1 MADGTLIFDTK
12 VESEGVSTGMSTVKK
27 LFTAGMGFVVAKHA
41 VGLAKMG
48 IAYNS
53 QMQDFQSKFKVL
65 LGSATKANKHVAELR
80 KLAMKTPFRTT
91 DLAAASQ
98 QLLAF
103 GVNSKSVSG
112 HLRRL
117 GDISL
122 GNKEKFQQLGL
133 VFGQVSSQGKLM
145 GQDLLQFINVG
156 FNPLKELSKMGR
168 GTYQELKDQMAQGK
182 ISFQDV
188 QAAIEHATSKGGQF
202 FNGMK
207 EGSKTFA
214 AQVDALKGNLEILAG
229 NAVKPLY
236 NLLTRIVP
244 HLGAVA
250 SKLNKYPKI
259 IGAVTTAV
267 TTLTAAMVTFYAAQK
282 WAVFNEAIKSSMG
295 SAMKFFSAF
304 HNSMW
309 LNLGVGVDKIIP
321 GLGTKLLNIPIGMQ
335 SAVGKLSSVL
345 GSAGKSIAAFM
356 ATPAGIVVAVGAA
369 ITALGV
375 WVNKIGGVDKAVAL
389 IHSKIA
395 AFKAKIPELIKGIG
409 AGFKVAVEGIKT
421 VLFDVL
427 PTVAKA
433 IWKALPSAL
442 STLGQ
447 LANELGTYLFKKV
460 GQLAQAIAT
469 GLPKALQAVITAIPK
484 VLIELFTRSGEGAK
498 QGGEQAGAKGGEG
511 IALGFLKT
519 FIVGMG
525 KLALAI
531 VTALPQIAIAVVS
544 GIVKCIPII
553 LSAVGNLA
561 ISVLNA
567 IGRGLGSLV
576 TVAVNWIWGFI
587 EGFLIGAANVIN
599 AVWNFATS
607 LPGKIISGIGSLVS
621 IAINWL
627 VGFVGGIRSGFA
639 RAGSAVISGARSL
652 PGRVRGALGSLYS
665 IGVHFL
671 QGLINGIKAGF
682 GRVFGLISSLGSKCK
697 AKLKSVFDINSPSRF
712 TTWIGRM
719 LIEGMDVGIVRNT
732 GKLLSSIGEQ
742 MGLVQDAFLI
752 DAPEINPIASAIS
765 GERSR
770 IFGATGSSQHVEVN
784 QTINFNQ
791 PWKSPADVSRA
802 VSWETAKL
810 GLAGAQ

>member
-65 LGSATKANKHVAELR
+65 LGSASKANKHVAELR

-145 GQDLLQFINVG
+145 GQDLLQFINAG

-229 NAVKPLY
+229 NAFKPLY

-244 HLGAVA
+244 RLGAVA

-282 WAVFNEAIKSSMG
+282 WAIFNEAIRSSMG

-304 HNSMW
+304 HNSLW

-375 WVNKIGGVDKAVAL
+375 WVNKIGGVDKAIAL

-395 AFKAKIPELIKGIG
+395 SFKAKIPELINGIG

-531 VTALPQIAIAVVS
+531 ITALPQIAIAVVS

-639 RAGSAVISGARSL
+639 HAISAVSSGARSL

-665 IGVHFL
+665 IGVQFL

-682 GRVFGLISSLGSKCK
+682 GKVFGLISSLGSKCK

-712 TTWIGRM
+712 TTWIGKM

-732 GKLLSSIGEQ
+732 DKLLNSIGEQ

-752 DAPEINPIASAIS
+752 DTPEINPIASAIS

-770 IFGATGSSQHVEVN
+770 IFGATGSSQNVEVN

>member
-12 VESEGVSTGMSTVKK
+12 IESEGVSTGMSTVKK

-65 LGSATKANKHVAELR
+65 LGSAAKANKHVAELR

-103 GVNSKSVSG
+103 GVNSNSVSG

-145 GQDLLQFINVG
+145 GQDLLQFINAG

-229 NAVKPLY
+229 NAFKPLY

-282 WAVFNEAIKSSMG
+282 WAVFNEAIRSSMG

-304 HNSMW
+304 HNSLW

-375 WVNKIGGVDKAVAL
+375 WVNKIGGVDKAIAL

-427 PTVAKA
+427 PTIVKA

-447 LANELGTYLFKKV
+447 LANNLGTYLFQKV

-484 VLIELFTRSGEGAK
+484 VLMELFTRSGEGAK

-531 VTALPQIAIAVVS
+531 ITALPQIAIAVVS

-607 LPGKIISGIGSLVS
+607 LPGKIVSGIGSLVS

-627 VGFVGGIRSGFA
+627 IGFVTGIRNGFV

-652 PGRVRGALGSLYS
+652 PGRVRGAIGSLYS

-671 QGLINGIKAGF
+671 QGLVNGIKAGF
-682 GRVFGLISSLGSKCK
+682 GKVFGLISSLGSKCK

-712 TTWIGRM
+712 TTWIGKM
-719 LIEGMDVGIVRNT
+719 LIEGMDVGIIRNT
-732 GKLLSSIGEQ
+732 DKLLNSIGEQ

-752 DAPEINPIASAIS
+752 DAPEIKPIASAIS

-770 IFGATGSSQHVEVN
+770 IFGATGSSQNVEVN

>member
-103 GVNSKSVSG
+103 GVNSNSVSG

-145 GQDLLQFINVG
+145 GQDLLQFINAG

-207 EGSKTFA
+207 EGSKTFS

-229 NAVKPLY
+229 NAFKPLY

-282 WAVFNEAIKSSMG
+282 WAVFNEAIRSSMG

-304 HNSMW
+304 HNSLW

-375 WVNKIGGVDKAVAL
+375 WVNKIGGVDKAIAL

-395 AFKAKIPELIKGIG
+395 AFKAKIPELINGIG

-433 IWKALPSAL
+433 VWKALPSAL

-447 LANELGTYLFKKV
+447 LANELGTYLFQKV

-469 GLPKALQAVITAIPK
+469 GFPKALQAVITAIPK

-553 LSAVGNLA
+553 LSAVGKLA

-567 IGRGLGSLV
+567 IGGGLGSLV

-599 AVWNFATS
+599 AVWNFAKT
-607 LPGKIISGIGSLVS
+607 LPGKIASGIGSLVS
-621 IAINWL
+621 TAINWL
-627 VGFVGGIRSGFA
+627 MGFLAGMHSGFV
-639 RAGSAVISGARSL
+639 RAGSAVASGARSL

-682 GRVFGLISSLGSKCK
+682 GKVFGLISSLGSKCK

-712 TTWIGRM
+712 TTWIGKM

-732 GKLLSSIGEQ
+732 DKLLNSIGEQ

-784 QTINFNQ
+784 QTLNFNQ
-791 PWKSPADVSRA
+791 TWKSPADVSRA

>member
-12 VESEGVSTGMSTVKK
+12 VNNEGVSTGMSTLKK
-27 LFTAGMGFVVAKHA
+27 VFTAGIGFMVAKQA

-48 IAYNS
+48 IQYNS
-53 QMQDFQSKFKVL
+53 QMQDFKSKFKVL
-65 LGSATKANKHVAELR
+65 LGSASAANKHVMQLQKMAI
-80 KLAMKTPFRTT
+80 KTPFRTT

-98 QLLAF
+98 QLLTF
-103 GVNSKSVSG
+103 GIRSKDVKG
-112 HLRRL
+112 HLQRL

-133 VFGQVSSQGKLM
+133 VLGQVSSQGKLM
-145 GQDLLQFINVG
+145 GQDLLQFINAG
-156 FNPLKELSKMGR
+156 FNPLQELSKMGR
-168 GTYQELKDQMAQGK
+168 GTYKELKEQMAQGK
-182 ISFQDV
+182 ISFEDV
-188 QAAIEHATSKGGQF
+188 QAAMEHATSKGGQF

-236 NLLTRIVP
+236 NMLTRLVP
-244 HLGAVA
+244 HLAKVA
-250 SKLNKYPKI
+250 SLMNKHPKI
-259 IGAVTTAV
+259 IGAVAAAV
-267 TTLTAAMVTFYAAQK
+267 TTLAGAMTTYYAAQK
-282 WAVFNEAIKSSMG
+282 WSLISEAIRTSMTG
-295 SAMKFFSAF
+295 AMKFFSAF

-321 GLGTKLLNIPIGMQ
+321 GLGTKLLNIPIGLQ
-335 SAVGKLSSVL
+335 SAMGKLSGVL
-345 GSAGKSIAAFM
+345 GSAGKSIVAFM

-375 WVNKIGGVDKAVAL
+375 WVNKIGGVDKAIAL
-389 IHSKIA
+389 IHSKLA
-395 AFKAKIPELIKGIG
+395 AFKSKIPELIKGMG
-409 AGFKVAVEGIKT
+409 AGFKVAVAGLKT
-421 VLFDVL
+421 VIFEIL
-427 PTVAKA
+427 PTIASE
-433 IWKALPSAL
+433 ILKALPSAL
-442 STLGQ
+442 AAIGQ
-447 LANELGTYLFKKV
+447 LAGQLGTYLFEKV
-460 GQLAQAIAT
+460 GQLAKFIAT

-498 QGGEQAGAKGGEG
+498 QGGEQAGAKSGEG

-531 VTALPQIAIAVVS
+531 ITALPQIAIAVVS

-553 LSAVGNLA
+553 LVALGQLALAALNKLGSA
-561 ISVLNA
+561 
-567 IGRGLGSLV
+567 LGSLV
-576 TVAVNWIWGFI
+576 TIAVNWLFGFI
-587 EGFLIGAANVIN
+587 TGILQGAASVIS
-599 AVWNFATS
+599 AVWNFAKS
-607 LPGKIISGIGSLVS
+607 LPGKVVSGIGSLVS
-621 IAINWL
+621 TAINWL
-627 VGFVGGIRSGFA
+627 VGFVTGIRNGFV

-652 PGRVRGALGSLYS
+652 PGKIRGAIGNLFS

-682 GRVFGLISSLGSKCK
+682 SKVFGIIGSLGAKCK
-697 AKLKSVFDINSPSRF
+697 AKLKSVFNINSPSKF
-712 TTWIGRM
+712 TIWVGQM
-719 LIEGMDVGIVRNT
+719 LMDGLSGGIIKNT
-732 GKLLSSIGEQ
+732 DKLLSTVGNQ
-742 MGLVQDAFLI
+742 MGLVKDAFAI
-752 DAPEINPIASAIS
+752 DNPDITPITAQIN

-770 IFGATGSSQHVEVN
+770 IFAGGGTGQHVEVN

>member
-65 LGSATKANKHVAELR
+65 LGSASKANKHVAELR

-145 GQDLLQFINVG
+145 GQDLLQFINAG

-229 NAVKPLY
+229 NAFKPLY

-282 WAVFNEAIKSSMG
+282 WAVFNEAIRSSMS

-304 HNSMW
+304 HNSLW

-442 STLGQ
+442 STIGQ
-447 LANELGTYLFKKV
+447 LANNLGTYLFQKV

-511 IALGFLKT
+511 IATGFLKT

-525 KLALAI
+525 KLGLAI
-531 VTALPQIAIAVVS
+531 ASAIPRIAWAVVI
-544 GIVKCIPII
+544 GIIKSIPTI
-553 LSAVGNLA
+553 LAAVGNLA
-561 ISVLNA
+561 ISILNA

-599 AVWNFATS
+599 AVWNFAKS
-607 LPGKIISGIGSLVS
+607 LPGKIASGIGSLVS
-621 IAINWL
+621 TAINWL
-627 VGFVGGIRSGFA
+627 VGFASGIRSGFA
-639 RAGSAVISGARSL
+639 HAVSAVSSGARSL

-712 TTWIGRM
+712 TTWIGKM

-732 GKLLSSIGEQ
+732 DKLLSSIGEQ

-770 IFGATGSSQHVEVN
+770 IFGTTGSSQNVEVN

>member
-145 GQDLLQFINVG
+145 GQDLLQFINAG

-229 NAVKPLY
+229 NAFKPLY

-282 WAVFNEAIKSSMG
+282 WAVFNEAIRSSMG

-304 HNSMW
+304 HNSLW

-335 SAVGKLSSVL
+335 SAIGKLSSVL
-345 GSAGKSIAAFM
+345 GSAGKSIVAFM

-395 AFKAKIPELIKGIG
+395 AFKAKIPELINGIG

-447 LANELGTYLFKKV
+447 LANNLGTYLFQKV

-531 VTALPQIAIAVVS
+531 ITALPQIAIAVVS

-599 AVWNFATS
+599 TVWNFAKT
-607 LPGKIISGIGSLVS
+607 LPGKIVSGIGSLVS
-621 IAINWL
+621 TAINWL
-627 VGFVGGIRSGFA
+627 MGFLTGMHSGFV
-639 RAGSAVISGARSL
+639 RAGSAVASGARSL

-682 GRVFGLISSLGSKCK
+682 GKVFGLISSLGSKCK
-697 AKLKSVFDINSPSRF
+697 AKLKSVFSINSPSRF
-712 TTWIGRM
+712 TTWIGKM
-719 LIEGMDVGIVRNT
+719 LIEGMGVGIVKNT
-732 GKLLSSIGEQ
+732 DKLLSSIGEQ

-752 DAPEINPIASAIS
+752 DSPEINPVSARIS

-770 IFGATGSSQHVEVN
+770 IFGATGSSQNVEVN

>member
-145 GQDLLQFINVG
+145 GQDLLQFINAG

-202 FNGMK
+202 FNGVK

-250 SKLNKYPKI
+250 SKLNKYPKL

-282 WAVFNEAIKSSMG
+282 WAVFNEAIRSSMG

-304 HNSMW
+304 HNSLW

-442 STLGQ
+442 STIGQ
-447 LANELGTYLFKKV
+447 LANNLGTYLFQKV

-484 VLIELFTRSGEGAK
+484 VLLELFTRSGEGAK

-511 IALGFLKT
+511 IAQGFLKT

-531 VTALPQIAIAVVS
+531 ITALPQIAIAVVS

-639 RAGSAVISGARSL
+639 HAVSAVSSGARSL

-671 QGLINGIKAGF
+671 QGLVNGIKAGF
-682 GRVFGLISSLGSKCK
+682 GKVFGLISSLGSKCK

-732 GKLLSSIGEQ
+732 DKLLNSIGEQ

-770 IFGATGSSQHVEVN
+770 IFGTTGSSQNVEVN

>member
-145 GQDLLQFINVG
+145 GQDLLQFINAG

-188 QAAIEHATSKGGQF
+188 QAAMEHATSKGGQF

-250 SKLNKYPKI
+250 SKLNKYPKL
-259 IGAVTTAV
+259 IGAVTMAV
-267 TTLTAAMVTFYAAQK
+267 TSLTAATVAFYAAQK
-282 WAVFNEAIKSSMG
+282 WAVFNEAIRSSMG

-304 HNSMW
+304 HNSLW

-447 LANELGTYLFKKV
+447 LANNLGAYLFQKV

-682 GRVFGLISSLGSKCK
+682 GKVFGLISSLGSKCK

-712 TTWIGRM
+712 TTWIGKM
-719 LIEGMDVGIVRNT
+719 LIDGMDVGIVKNT
-732 GKLLSSIGEQ
+732 GRLLNSIGEQ

-752 DAPEINPIASAIS
+752 DSPEINPIASVIS

-770 IFGATGSSQHVEVN
+770 IFGATGSNQNVEVN

>member
-65 LGSATKANKHVAELR
+65 LGSASKANKHVAELR

-145 GQDLLQFINVG
+145 GQDLLQFINAG

-250 SKLNKYPKI
+250 SKLNKYPKL

-282 WAVFNEAIKSSMG
+282 WAVFNEAIRSSMG

-304 HNSMW
+304 HNSLW

-447 LANELGTYLFKKV
+447 LANNLGTYLFQKV
-460 GQLAQAIAT
+460 GQLAQDIAT

-531 VTALPQIAIAVVS
+531 ITALPQIAIAVVS
-544 GIVKCIPII
+544 GIAKCIPII

-682 GRVFGLISSLGSKCK
+682 GKVFGLISSLGSKCK

-712 TTWIGRM
+712 TTWIGKM
-719 LIEGMDVGIVRNT
+719 LIDGMDVGIVKNT
-732 GKLLSSIGEQ
+732 GRLLNSIGEQ

-752 DAPEINPIASAIS
+752 DSPEINPIASVIS

-770 IFGATGSSQHVEVN
+770 IFGATGSNQNVEVN

>member
-145 GQDLLQFINVG
+145 GQDLLQFINAG

-229 NAVKPLY
+229 NAFKPLH

-282 WAVFNEAIKSSMG
+282 WAVFNEAIRSSMG

-304 HNSMW
+304 HNSLW

-335 SAVGKLSSVL
+335 SAIGKLSSVL

-389 IHSKIA
+389 IHSKID
-395 AFKAKIPELIKGIG
+395 AFKAKIPELINGIG

-433 IWKALPSAL
+433 IWKVLPSAL
-442 STLGQ
+442 STIGQ
-447 LANELGTYLFKKV
+447 LANNLGTYLFQKV

-484 VLIELFTRSGEGAK
+484 VLLELFTRSGEGAK

-599 AVWNFATS
+599 AVWNFAKT
-607 LPGKIISGIGSLVS
+607 LPGKIASGIGSLVS
-621 IAINWL
+621 TAINWL
-627 VGFVGGIRSGFA
+627 VGFASGIRSGFA
-639 RAGSAVISGARSL
+639 HAVSAVSSGARSL

-671 QGLINGIKAGF
+671 QGLVNGIKAGF
-682 GRVFGLISSLGSKCK
+682 GKVFSLISSLGSKCK

-712 TTWIGRM
+712 TTWIGKM
-719 LIEGMDVGIVRNT
+719 LIDGMDVGIVRNT
-732 GKLLSSIGEQ
+732 DKLLNSIGEQ

-770 IFGATGSSQHVEVN
+770 IFGTTGSNQNVEVN

>member
-145 GQDLLQFINVG
+145 GQDLLQFINAG

-188 QAAIEHATSKGGQF
+188 QAAMEHATSKGGQF

-250 SKLNKYPKI
+250 SKLNKYPKL
-259 IGAVTTAV
+259 IGAVTVAV
-267 TTLTAAMVTFYAAQK
+267 TTLTAAMVTFYAVQK
-282 WAVFNEAIKSSMG
+282 WAVFNEAIRSSMG

-375 WVNKIGGVDKAVAL
+375 WVNKIGGVDKAIAL

-395 AFKAKIPELIKGIG
+395 AFKAKIPELINGIG

-442 STLGQ
+442 ATIGQ
-447 LANELGTYLFKKV
+447 LAGQLGTWLMQKV
-460 GQLAQAIAT
+460 GQLAQTIAT
-469 GLPKALQAVITAIPK
+469 GLPKAIQAVIAAIPK
-484 VLIELFTRSGEGAK
+484 VIKSLLSGVGEGAN

-511 IALGFLKT
+511 IATGFLKT

-525 KLALAI
+525 KLGLAI
-531 VTALPQIAIAVVS
+531 ASAIPRIAWAVVI
-544 GIVKCIPII
+544 GIIKSIPTI
-553 LSAVGNLA
+553 LAAVGSLA
-561 ISVLNA
+561 VAVLKA
-567 IGRGLGSLV
+567 IGSGLGSLV
-576 TVAVNWIWGFI
+576 TIAVNWIWGFI
-587 EGFLIGAANVIN
+587 EGFLVGAANVIN
-599 AVWNFATS
+599 AVWNFAAA

-627 VGFVGGIRSGFA
+627 IGFATGIRNGFV
-639 RAGSAVISGARSL
+639 RAGSAVVSGARSL
-652 PGRVRGALGSLYS
+652 PGRVRGAIGNLYS

-682 GRVFGLISSLGSKCK
+682 SRALGIIGSLGAKCK
-697 AKLKSVFDINSPSRF
+697 SKLKSVFSINSPSRF
-712 TTWIGRM
+712 TTWIGKM

-732 GKLLSSIGEQ
+732 DKLLNSIGEQ

-770 IFGATGSSQHVEVN
+770 IFGATASSQNVEVN

>member
-12 VESEGVSTGMSTVKK
+12 IESEGVSTGMSTVKK

-65 LGSATKANKHVAELR
+65 LGSAAKANKHVAELR

-103 GVNSKSVSG
+103 GVNSNSVSG

-145 GQDLLQFINVG
+145 GQDLLQFINAG

-229 NAVKPLY
+229 NAFKPLY

-282 WAVFNEAIKSSMG
+282 WAVFNEAIRSSMG

-304 HNSMW
+304 HNSLW

-375 WVNKIGGVDKAVAL
+375 WVNKIGGVDKAIAL

-427 PTVAKA
+427 PTIVKA

-447 LANELGTYLFKKV
+447 LANNLGTYLFQKV

-484 VLIELFTRSGEGAK
+484 VLMELFTRSGEGAK

-531 VTALPQIAIAVVS
+531 ITALPQIAIAVVS

-607 LPGKIISGIGSLVS
+607 LPGKIVSGIGSLVS

-627 VGFVGGIRSGFA
+627 IGFVTGIRNGFV

-652 PGRVRGALGSLYS
+652 PGRVRGAIGSLYS

-671 QGLINGIKAGF
+671 QGLVNGIKAGF
-682 GRVFGLISSLGSKCK
+682 GKVFGLISSLGSRCK

-712 TTWIGRM
+712 TTWIGKM
-719 LIEGMDVGIVRNT
+719 LIDGMDVGIVKNT
-732 GKLLSSIGEQ
+732 DKLLNSIGEQ

-752 DAPEINPIASAIS
+752 DAPEIKPIASAIS

-770 IFGATGSSQHVEVN
+770 IFGATGSSQNVEVN

>member
-145 GQDLLQFINVG
+145 GQDLLQFINAG

-250 SKLNKYPKI
+250 SKLNKYPKL

-282 WAVFNEAIKSSMG
+282 WAVFNEAIRSSMG

-304 HNSMW
+304 HNSLW

-442 STLGQ
+442 STIGQ
-447 LANELGTYLFKKV
+447 LANNLGTYLFQKV

-484 VLIELFTRSGEGAK
+484 VLLELFTRSGEGAK

-599 AVWNFATS
+599 AVWNFAKT
-607 LPGKIISGIGSLVS
+607 LPGKIASGIGSLVS
-621 IAINWL
+621 TAINWL
-627 VGFVGGIRSGFA
+627 VGFASGIRSGFA
-639 RAGSAVISGARSL
+639 HAISAVSSGARSL

-682 GRVFGLISSLGSKCK
+682 GKVFGLISSLGSKCK

-712 TTWIGRM
+712 TTWIGKM
-719 LIEGMDVGIVRNT
+719 LIDGMDVGIVRNT
-732 GKLLSSIGEQ
+732 DKLLNSIGEQ

-770 IFGATGSSQHVEVN
+770 IFGTTGSSQNVEVN

>member
-12 VESEGVSTGMSTVKK
+12 IESEGVSTGMSTVKK

-145 GQDLLQFINVG
+145 GQDLLQFINAG

-250 SKLNKYPKI
+250 SKLNKYPKL

-282 WAVFNEAIKSSMG
+282 WAVFNEAIRSSMG

-442 STLGQ
+442 STIGQ
-447 LANELGTYLFKKV
+447 LANNLGTYLFQKV

-599 AVWNFATS
+599 AVWNFAKT
-607 LPGKIISGIGSLVS
+607 LPGKIASGIGSLVS
-621 IAINWL
+621 TAINWL
-627 VGFVGGIRSGFA
+627 VGFASGIRSGFA
-639 RAGSAVISGARSL
+639 HAVSAVSSGARSL
-652 PGRVRGALGSLYS
+652 PGRVRGAIGSLYS

-671 QGLINGIKAGF
+671 QGLVNGIKAGF
-682 GRVFGLISSLGSKCK
+682 GKVFSLISSLGSKCK
-697 AKLKSVFDINSPSRF
+697 AKLKSVFDIHSPSRF

-732 GKLLSSIGEQ
+732 DKLLNSIGEQ

-770 IFGATGSSQHVEVN
+770 IFGTTGSSQNVEVN

>member
-145 GQDLLQFINVG
+145 GQDLLQFINAG

-282 WAVFNEAIKSSMG
+282 WAVFNEAIRSSMG

-304 HNSMW
+304 HNSLW

-447 LANELGTYLFKKV
+447 LANNLGTYLFQKV
-460 GQLAQAIAT
+460 GQLAQDIAT

-531 VTALPQIAIAVVS
+531 ITALPQIAIAVVS

-682 GRVFGLISSLGSKCK
+682 GKVFGLISSLGSKCK

-712 TTWIGRM
+712 TTWIGKM
-719 LIEGMDVGIVRNT
+719 LIDGMDVGIVKNT
-732 GKLLSSIGEQ
+732 GRLLNSIGEQ

-752 DAPEINPIASAIS
+752 DSPEINPIASVIS

-770 IFGATGSSQHVEVN
+770 IFGATGSNQNVEVN

>member
-145 GQDLLQFINVG
+145 GQDLLQFINAG

-229 NAVKPLY
+229 NAFKPLY

-250 SKLNKYPKI
+250 SKLNKYPKL

-282 WAVFNEAIKSSMG
+282 WAVFNEAIRSSMG

-321 GLGTKLLNIPIGMQ
+321 GLGTKLLNIPIGLQ
-335 SAVGKLSSVL
+335 SAMGKLSGVL

-442 STLGQ
+442 STIGQ
-447 LANELGTYLFKKV
+447 LANNLGSYLFQKV

-531 VTALPQIAIAVVS
+531 ITALPQIAIAVVS

-599 AVWNFATS
+599 AVWNFAKT
-607 LPGKIISGIGSLVS
+607 LPGKIASGIGSLVS
-621 IAINWL
+621 TAINWL
-627 VGFVGGIRSGFA
+627 VGFASGIRSGFA
-639 RAGSAVISGARSL
+639 HAVSAVSSGARSL

-682 GRVFGLISSLGSKCK
+682 GKVFGLISSLGSKCK

-712 TTWIGRM
+712 TTWIGKM
-719 LIEGMDVGIVRNT
+719 LIDGMDVGIVKNT
-732 GKLLSSIGEQ
+732 DKLLNSIGEQ

-770 IFGATGSSQHVEVN
+770 IFGVTGSSQNVEVN

>member
-103 GVNSKSVSG
+103 GVNSNSVSG

-145 GQDLLQFINVG
+145 GQDLLQFINAG

-229 NAVKPLY
+229 NAFKPLY

-244 HLGAVA
+244 RLGAVA

-282 WAVFNEAIKSSMG
+282 WAIFNEAIRSSMG

-304 HNSMW
+304 HNSLW

-375 WVNKIGGVDKAVAL
+375 WVNKIGGVDKAIAL

-395 AFKAKIPELIKGIG
+395 SFKAKIPELINGIG

-531 VTALPQIAIAVVS
+531 ITALPQIAIAVVS

-639 RAGSAVISGARSL
+639 HAISAVSSGARSL

-682 GRVFGLISSLGSKCK
+682 GKVFGLISSLGSKCK

-712 TTWIGRM
+712 TTWIGKM

-732 GKLLSSIGEQ
+732 DKLLNSIGEQ

-752 DAPEINPIASAIS
+752 DTPEINPIASAIS

-770 IFGATGSSQHVEVN
+770 IFGATGSSQNVEVN

>member
-12 VESEGVSTGMSTVKK
+12 VNNEGVSTGMSTVKK
-27 LFTAGMGFVVAKHA
+27 LFTAGIGFVVAKHA

-65 LGSATKANKHVAELR
+65 LGSAAKANKHVADLR
-80 KLAMKTPFRTT
+80 KMALKTPFRTT

-98 QLLAF
+98 QLLTF
-103 GVNSKSVSG
+103 GIRSKDVKG
-112 HLRRL
+112 HLQRL

-133 VFGQVSSQGKLM
+133 VLGQVSSQGKLM
-145 GQDLLQFINVG
+145 GQDLLQFINAG
-156 FNPLKELSKMGR
+156 FNPLKELEKMGR
-168 GTYQELKDQMAQGK
+168 GTYKELKDQMAQGK
-182 ISFQDV
+182 ISFEDV
-188 QAAIEHATSKGGQF
+188 QAAMEHATAKGGQF

-236 NLLTRIVP
+236 NMLTRLVP
-244 HLGAVA
+244 HLAKVA
-250 SKLNKYPKI
+250 SLMNKHPKI
-259 IGAVTTAV
+259 IGAVATAITSLAGAMTTY
-267 TTLTAAMVTFYAAQK
+267 YAAQK
-282 WAVFNEAIKSSMG
+282 WSLISEAIRTSMTG
-295 SAMKFFSAF
+295 AMKFFSAF
-304 HNSMW
+304 HNSLW
-309 LNLGVGVDKIIP
+309 LNLGVGVDKILP
-321 GLGTKLLNIPIGMQ
+321 GLGTKLLNIPIGVQ
-335 SAVGKLSSVL
+335 SAMGKLSGVL

-375 WVNKIGGVDKAVAL
+375 WVNKIGGVDKAIAL
-389 IHSKIA
+389 IHSKLA
-395 AFKAKIPELIKGIG
+395 AFKSKIPELIKGMG
-409 AGFKVAVEGIKT
+409 AGFKVAVAGLKT
-421 VLFDVL
+421 VIFEIL
-427 PTVAKA
+427 PTIASE
-433 IWKALPSAL
+433 ILKALPSAL
-442 STLGQ
+442 TAIGQ
-447 LANELGTYLFKKV
+447 LAGQLGTYLFEKV
-460 GQLAQAIAT
+460 GQLAKFIAT

-511 IALGFLKT
+511 VALGFLKT

-553 LSAVGNLA
+553 LVALGQLALAALNKLGSA
-561 ISVLNA
+561 
-567 IGRGLGSLV
+567 LGSLV
-576 TVAVNWIWGFI
+576 TVAVNWLWGFI
-587 EGFLIGAANVIN
+587 VGILQGAASVLS
-599 AVWNFATS
+599 AVWNFAKS
-607 LPGKIISGIGSLVS
+607 LPGKIVSGIGSLVS

-627 VGFVGGIRSGFA
+627 IGFVTGIRNGFA
-639 RAGSAVISGARSL
+639 RAGSAVVSGARSL
-652 PGRVRGALGSLYS
+652 PGRVRGAIGNLYS

-671 QGLINGIKAGF
+671 QGLVNGIKAGF
-682 GRVFGLISSLGSKCK
+682 GRVFSLISSLGAKCK
-697 AKLKSVFDINSPSRF
+697 SKLKSVFDIHSPSRF
-712 TTWIGRM
+712 TTWIGKM
-719 LIEGMDVGIVRNT
+719 LIEGMDVGIVKNT
-732 GKLLSSIGEQ
+732 DKLLSSIGEQ
-742 MGLVQDAFLI
+742 MGLVQDAFMI
-752 DAPEINPIASAIS
+752 DSPEINPVAARIS

-770 IFGATGSSQHVEVN
+770 IFGATGSSQNVEVN

-791 PWKSPADVSRA
+791 PWKSPADVTRA
-802 VSWETAKL
+802 LSWETAKL

>member
-12 VESEGVSTGMSTVKK
+12 VNNEGVSTGMSTVKK
-27 LFTAGMGFVVAKHA
+27 LFTAGIGFVVAKHA

-65 LGSATKANKHVAELR
+65 LGSAAKANKHVADLR
-80 KLAMKTPFRTT
+80 KMALKTPFRTT

-98 QLLAF
+98 QLLTF
-103 GVNSKSVSG
+103 GIRSKDVKG
-112 HLRRL
+112 HLQRL

-133 VFGQVSSQGKLM
+133 VLGQVSSQGKLM
-145 GQDLLQFINVG
+145 GQDLLQFINAG
-156 FNPLKELSKMGR
+156 FNPLKELEKMGR
-168 GTYQELKDQMAQGK
+168 GTYKELKDQMAQGK
-182 ISFQDV
+182 ISFEDV
-188 QAAIEHATSKGGQF
+188 QAAMEHATAKGGQF
-202 FNGMK
+202 FIGMK

-236 NLLTRIVP
+236 NMLTRLVP
-244 HLGAVA
+244 HLAKVA
-250 SKLNKYPKI
+250 SLMNKHPKI
-259 IGAVTTAV
+259 IGAVATAITSLAGAMTTY
-267 TTLTAAMVTFYAAQK
+267 YAAQK
-282 WAVFNEAIKSSMG
+282 WSLISEAIRTSMTG
-295 SAMKFFSAF
+295 AMKFFSAF
-304 HNSMW
+304 HNSLW
-309 LNLGVGVDKIIP
+309 LNLGVGVDKILP
-321 GLGTKLLNIPIGMQ
+321 GLGTKLLNIPIGVQ
-335 SAVGKLSSVL
+335 SAMGKLSGVL

-375 WVNKIGGVDKAVAL
+375 WVNKIGGVDKAIAL
-389 IHSKIA
+389 IHSKLA
-395 AFKAKIPELIKGIG
+395 AFKSKIPELIKGMG
-409 AGFKVAVEGIKT
+409 AGFKVAVAGLKT
-421 VLFDVL
+421 VIFEIL
-427 PTVAKA
+427 PTIASE
-433 IWKALPSAL
+433 ILKALPSAL
-442 STLGQ
+442 IAIGQ
-447 LANELGTYLFKKV
+447 LAGQLSTYLFEKV
-460 GQLAQAIAT
+460 GQLAKFIAT

-511 IALGFLKT
+511 VALGFLKT

-553 LSAVGNLA
+553 LVALGQLALAALNKLGSA
-561 ISVLNA
+561 
-567 IGRGLGSLV
+567 LGSLV
-576 TVAVNWIWGFI
+576 TVAVNWLWGFI
-587 EGFLIGAANVIN
+587 VGILQGAASVLS
-599 AVWNFATS
+599 AVWNFAKS
-607 LPGKIISGIGSLVS
+607 LPGKIVSGIGSLVS

-627 VGFVGGIRSGFA
+627 IGFVTGIRNGFA
-639 RAGSAVISGARSL
+639 RAGSAVVSGARSL
-652 PGRVRGALGSLYS
+652 PGRVRGAIGNLYS

-671 QGLINGIKAGF
+671 QGLVNGIKAGF
-682 GRVFGLISSLGSKCK
+682 GRVFSLISSLGAKCK
-697 AKLKSVFDINSPSRF
+697 SKLKSVFDIHSPSRF
-712 TTWIGRM
+712 TTWIGKM
-719 LIEGMDVGIVRNT
+719 LIEGMDVGIVKNT
-732 GKLLSSIGEQ
+732 DKLLSSIGEQ
-742 MGLVQDAFLI
+742 MGLVQDAFMI
-752 DAPEINPIASAIS
+752 DSPEINPVAARIS

-770 IFGATGSSQHVEVN
+770 IFGATGSSQNVEVN

-791 PWKSPADVSRA
+791 PWKSPADVTRA
-802 VSWETAKL
+802 LSWETAKL

>member
-65 LGSATKANKHVAELR
+65 LGSASKANKHVAELR

-145 GQDLLQFINVG
+145 GQDLLQFINAG

-229 NAVKPLY
+229 NAFKPLY

-282 WAVFNEAIKSSMG
+282 WAVFNEAIRSSMG

-304 HNSMW
+304 HNSLW

-375 WVNKIGGVDKAVAL
+375 WVNKIGGVDKAIAL

-395 AFKAKIPELIKGIG
+395 SFKAKIPELINGIG

-607 LPGKIISGIGSLVS
+607 LPGKIISGMGSLVS

-712 TTWIGRM
+712 TTWIGKM

-732 GKLLSSIGEQ
+732 DKLLNSIGEQ

-752 DAPEINPIASAIS
+752 DTPEINPIASAIS

-784 QTINFNQ
+784 QTLNFNQ

>member
-65 LGSATKANKHVAELR
+65 LGSAAKANKHVAELR

-91 DLAAASQ
+91 DLATASQ

-145 GQDLLQFINVG
+145 GQDLLQFINAG

-229 NAVKPLY
+229 NAFKPLY

-250 SKLNKYPKI
+250 SKLNKYPKL
-259 IGAVTTAV
+259 IGAVTVAV
-267 TTLTAAMVTFYAAQK
+267 TSLTAAMVTFYAAQK
-282 WAVFNEAIKSSMG
+282 WAVFNEAIRSSMG

-304 HNSMW
+304 HNSLW

-375 WVNKIGGVDKAVAL
+375 WVNKIGGVDKAIAL

-395 AFKAKIPELIKGIG
+395 AFKAKIPELINGIG

-447 LANELGTYLFKKV
+447 LANELGTYLFQKV

-599 AVWNFATS
+599 AVWNFAKT
-607 LPGKIISGIGSLVS
+607 LPGKIASGIGSLVS
-621 IAINWL
+621 TAINWL
-627 VGFVGGIRSGFA
+627 MGFLAGMHSGFV
-639 RAGSAVISGARSL
+639 RAGSAVASGARSL
-652 PGRVRGALGSLYS
+652 PGKIRGALGSLYS

-682 GRVFGLISSLGSKCK
+682 GKVFGLISSLGSKCK

-712 TTWIGRM
+712 TTWIGKM
-719 LIEGMDVGIVRNT
+719 LIDGMDVGIVKNT
-732 GKLLSSIGEQ
+732 GRLLNSIGEQ

-752 DAPEINPIASAIS
+752 DSPEINPIASAIS
-765 GERSR
+765 SERSK

-784 QTINFNQ
+784 QTLNFNQ

>member
-65 LGSATKANKHVAELR
+65 LGSAAKANKHVAELR

-145 GQDLLQFINVG
+145 GQDLLQFINAG

-182 ISFQDV
+182 ISFKDV

-229 NAVKPLY
+229 NAFKPLY

-282 WAVFNEAIKSSMG
+282 WAIFNEAIRSSMG

-304 HNSMW
+304 HNSLW

-375 WVNKIGGVDKAVAL
+375 WVNKIGGVDKAIAL

-395 AFKAKIPELIKGIG
+395 SFKAKIPELINGIG

-587 EGFLIGAANVIN
+587 EGFLVGAANVIN
-599 AVWNFATS
+599 AVWNFAKT
-607 LPGKIISGIGSLVS
+607 LPGKIASGIGSLVS
-621 IAINWL
+621 TAINWL
-627 VGFVGGIRSGFA
+627 VGFITGMHHGFV

-652 PGRVRGALGSLYS
+652 PGKIRGALGSLYS

-682 GRVFGLISSLGSKCK
+682 GKVFGLISSLGSKCK

-712 TTWIGRM
+712 TTWIGKM
-719 LIEGMDVGIVRNT
+719 LIDGMDVGIVKNT
-732 GKLLSSIGEQ
+732 GRLLNSIGEQ

-752 DAPEINPIASAIS
+752 DSPEINPIASAIS

-784 QTINFNQ
+784 QTLNFNQ
-791 PWKSPADVSRA
+791 PWKSPADVTRA
-802 VSWETAKL
+802 ISWETAKL

>member
-145 GQDLLQFINVG
+145 GQDLLQFINAG

-182 ISFQDV
+182 ISFEDV
-188 QAAIEHATSKGGQF
+188 QAAMEHATSKGGQF

-250 SKLNKYPKI
+250 SKLNKYPKL
-259 IGAVTTAV
+259 IGAVTMAV
-267 TTLTAAMVTFYAAQK
+267 TSLTAAMVAFYAAQK
-282 WAVFNEAIKSSMG
+282 WAVFNEAIRSSMG

-304 HNSMW
+304 HNSLW

-447 LANELGTYLFKKV
+447 LANNLGAYLFQKV

-719 LIEGMDVGIVRNT
+719 LIDGMDVGIVKNT
-732 GKLLSSIGEQ
+732 DKLLNSIGEQ

-770 IFGATGSSQHVEVN
+770 IFGTTGSSQNVEVN

-791 PWKSPADVSRA
+791 PWKSPADISRA

>member
-12 VESEGVSTGMSTVKK
+12 IESEGVSTGMSTVKK

-103 GVNSKSVSG
+103 GVNSNSVSG

-145 GQDLLQFINVG
+145 GQDLLQFINAG

-229 NAVKPLY
+229 NAFKPLY

-282 WAVFNEAIKSSMG
+282 WAVFNEAIRSSMG

-304 HNSMW
+304 HNSLW

-442 STLGQ
+442 STIGQ
-447 LANELGTYLFKKV
+447 LANNLGTYLFQKV

-576 TVAVNWIWGFI
+576 TVAVNWVWGFI

-599 AVWNFATS
+599 AVWNFAKT
-607 LPGKIISGIGSLVS
+607 LPGKIASGIGSLVS
-621 IAINWL
+621 TAINWL
-627 VGFVGGIRSGFA
+627 VGFASGIRSGFA
-639 RAGSAVISGARSL
+639 HAVSAVSSGARSL
-652 PGRVRGALGSLYS
+652 PGRVRGAIGSLYS

-671 QGLINGIKAGF
+671 QGLVNGIKAGF
-682 GRVFGLISSLGSKCK
+682 GKVFSLISSLGSKCK

-712 TTWIGRM
+712 TTWIGKM
-719 LIEGMDVGIVRNT
+719 LIDGMDVGIVRNT
-732 GKLLSSIGEQ
+732 DKLLNSIGEQ

-770 IFGATGSSQHVEVN
+770 IFGTTGSNQNVEVN

>member
-12 VESEGVSTGMSTVKK
+12 VNNEGVSTGMSTVKK
-27 LFTAGMGFVVAKHA
+27 LFTAGIGFVVAKHA

-65 LGSATKANKHVAELR
+65 LGSAAKANKHVADLR
-80 KLAMKTPFRTT
+80 KMALKTPFRTT

-98 QLLAF
+98 QLLTF
-103 GVNSKSVSG
+103 GIRSKDVKG
-112 HLRRL
+112 HLQRL

-133 VFGQVSSQGKLM
+133 VLGQVSSQGKLM
-145 GQDLLQFINVG
+145 GQDLLQFINAG
-156 FNPLKELSKMGR
+156 FNPLQELSKMGR
-168 GTYQELKDQMAQGK
+168 GTYKELKEQMAQGK
-182 ISFQDV
+182 ISFEDV
-188 QAAIEHATSKGGQF
+188 QAAMEHATSKGGQF

-236 NLLTRIVP
+236 NMLTRLVP
-244 HLGAVA
+244 HLAKVA
-250 SKLNKYPKI
+250 SLMNKHPKI
-259 IGAVTTAV
+259 IGAVAAAV
-267 TTLTAAMVTFYAAQK
+267 TTLAGAMTAYYAAQK
-282 WAVFNEAIKSSMG
+282 WSLISEAIRTSMTG
-295 SAMKFFSAF
+295 AMKFFSAF
-304 HNSMW
+304 HNSLW
-309 LNLGVGVDKIIP
+309 LNLGVGVDKILP
-321 GLGTKLLNIPIGMQ
+321 GLGTKLLNIPIGVQ
-335 SAVGKLSSVL
+335 SAMGKLSGVL

-375 WVNKIGGVDKAVAL
+375 WVNKIGGADKAIAL
-389 IHSKIA
+389 IHSKLA
-395 AFKAKIPELIKGIG
+395 AFKSKIPELIKGMG
-409 AGFKVAVEGIKT
+409 AGFKVAVAGLKT
-421 VLFDVL
+421 VIFEIL
-427 PTVAKA
+427 PTIASE
-433 IWKALPSAL
+433 ILKALPSAL
-442 STLGQ
+442 TAIGQ
-447 LANELGTYLFKKV
+447 LAGQLGTYLFEKV
-460 GQLAQAIAT
+460 GQLAKFIAT

-511 IALGFLKT
+511 VALGFLKT

-553 LSAVGNLA
+553 LVALGQLALAALNKLGSA
-561 ISVLNA
+561 
-567 IGRGLGSLV
+567 LGSLV
-576 TVAVNWIWGFI
+576 TVAVNWLWGFI
-587 EGFLIGAANVIN
+587 VGILQGAASVLS
-599 AVWNFATS
+599 AVWNFAKS
-607 LPGKIISGIGSLVS
+607 LPGKIVSGIGSLVS

-627 VGFVGGIRSGFA
+627 IGFVTGIRNGFA
-639 RAGSAVISGARSL
+639 RAGSAVVSGARSL
-652 PGRVRGALGSLYS
+652 PGRVRGAIGNLYS
-665 IGVHFL
+665 VGVHFL
-671 QGLINGIKAGF
+671 QGLVNGIKAGF
-682 GRVFGLISSLGSKCK
+682 GRVFSLISSLGAKCK
-697 AKLKSVFDINSPSRF
+697 SKLKSVFDIHSPSRF
-712 TTWIGRM
+712 TTWIGKM
-719 LIEGMDVGIVRNT
+719 LIKGMDVGIVKST
-732 GKLLSSIGEQ
+732 GRLLNSIGEQ
-742 MGLVQDAFLI
+742 MGLVRDAFLI
-752 DAPEINPIASAIS
+752 DTPEINPVSARIS

-770 IFGATGSSQHVEVN
+770 IFGATGSSQNVEVN

-791 PWKSPADVSRA
+791 PWKSPADVTRA
-802 VSWETAKL
+802 LSWETAKL

>member
-145 GQDLLQFINVG
+145 GQDLLQFINAG

-282 WAVFNEAIKSSMG
+282 WAVFNEAIRSSMG

-304 HNSMW
+304 HNSLW

-447 LANELGTYLFKKV
+447 LANNLGAYLFQKV

-639 RAGSAVISGARSL
+639 HAISAVSSGARSL

-682 GRVFGLISSLGSKCK
+682 GKVFGLISSLGSKCK

-712 TTWIGRM
+712 TTWIGKM
-719 LIEGMDVGIVRNT
+719 LIEGMGVGIVKNT
-732 GKLLSSIGEQ
+732 DKLLNSIGEQ

-752 DAPEINPIASAIS
+752 DTPEINPIASAIS

-770 IFGATGSSQHVEVN
+770 IFGATGSSQNVEVN

>member
-12 VESEGVSTGMSTVKK
+12 VNNEGVSTGMSTVKK
-27 LFTAGMGFVVAKHA
+27 LFTAGIGFVVAKHA

-65 LGSATKANKHVAELR
+65 LGSAAKANKHVADLR
-80 KLAMKTPFRTT
+80 KMALKTPFRTT

-98 QLLAF
+98 QLLTF
-103 GVNSKSVSG
+103 GIRSKDVKG
-112 HLRRL
+112 HLQRL

-133 VFGQVSSQGKLM
+133 VLGQVSSQGKLM
-145 GQDLLQFINVG
+145 GQDLLQFINAG
-156 FNPLKELSKMGR
+156 FNPLQELSKMGR
-168 GTYQELKDQMAQGK
+168 GTYKELKDQMAQGK
-182 ISFQDV
+182 ISFEDV
-188 QAAIEHATSKGGQF
+188 QAAMEHATSKGGQF

-236 NLLTRIVP
+236 NMLTRLVP
-244 HLGAVA
+244 HLAKVA
-250 SKLNKYPKI
+250 SLMNKHPKI
-259 IGAVTTAV
+259 IGAVVTAV
-267 TTLTAAMVTFYAAQK
+267 TSLAGAMTTYYAAQK
-282 WAVFNEAIKSSMG
+282 WNLISEAIRTSMT

-304 HNSMW
+304 HNSLW
-309 LNLGVGVDKIIP
+309 LNLGVGLDKILP
-321 GLGTKLLNIPIGMQ
+321 GVGTMLINLPIGIQ
-335 SAVGKLSSVL
+335 SAAMKVGSSLATL
-345 GSAGKSIAAFM
+345 GQSMLKFAT
-356 ATPAGIVVAVGAA
+356 TPAGIAVGIGLAIAA
-369 ITALGV
+369 FGL
-375 WVNKIGGVDKAVAL
+375 WVNKIGGVDKATQL
-389 IHSKIA
+389 IHAKLEAFKSKIPQIMQGLG
-395 AFKAKIPELIKGIG
+395 KAILAGIG
-409 AGFKVAVEGIKT
+409 VLKT
-421 VLFDVL
+421 VIVEIL
-427 PTVAKA
+427 PEIVKA
-433 IWKALPSAL
+433 LWTALPSAL
-442 STLGQ
+442 ATIGQ
-447 LANELGTYLFKKV
+447 LAGQLGTWLMQKV

-553 LSAVGNLA
+553 LSAVGNLT

-599 AVWNFATS
+599 AVWNFAKT
-607 LPGKIISGIGSLVS
+607 LPGKIVSGIGSLVS
-621 IAINWL
+621 TAINWL
-627 VGFVGGIRSGFA
+627 MGFLTGMHSGFV
-639 RAGSAVISGARSL
+639 RAGSAVASGARSL

-682 GRVFGLISSLGSKCK
+682 GKVFGLISSLGSKCK

-712 TTWIGRM
+712 TTWIGKM
-719 LIEGMDVGIVRNT
+719 LIEGMDVGIVKNT
-732 GKLLSSIGEQ
+732 DRLLNSIGEQ

-752 DAPEINPIASAIS
+752 DTPEINPVSARIS

-770 IFGATGSSQHVEVN
+770 IFGATGSSQNVEVN

-791 PWKSPADVSRA
+791 PWKSPADVTRA
-802 VSWETAKL
+802 ISWETAKL

>member
-103 GVNSKSVSG
+103 GVNSNSVSG

-145 GQDLLQFINVG
+145 GQDLLQFINAG

-207 EGSKTFA
+207 EGSKTFS

-229 NAVKPLY
+229 NAFKPLY

-282 WAVFNEAIKSSMG
+282 WAVFNEAIRGSMT

-304 HNSMW
+304 HNSLW

-375 WVNKIGGVDKAVAL
+375 WVNKIGGVDKAIAL

-427 PTVAKA
+427 PTVVKA

-442 STLGQ
+442 STIGQ
-447 LANELGTYLFKKV
+447 LANNLGTYLFQKV

-712 TTWIGRM
+712 TTWIGKM

-732 GKLLSSIGEQ
+732 DKLLNSIGEQ

-752 DAPEINPIASAIS
+752 DTPEINPIASAIS

-784 QTINFNQ
+784 QTLNFNQ

>member
-145 GQDLLQFINVG
+145 GQDLLQFINAG

-188 QAAIEHATSKGGQF
+188 QAAMEHATSKGGQF

-250 SKLNKYPKI
+250 SKLNKYPKL
-259 IGAVTTAV
+259 IGAVTMAV
-267 TTLTAAMVTFYAAQK
+267 TSLTAAMVAFYAAQK
-282 WAVFNEAIKSSMG
+282 WAVFNEAIRSSMG

-304 HNSMW
+304 HNSLW

-447 LANELGTYLFKKV
+447 LANNLGAYLFQKV

-682 GRVFGLISSLGSKCK
+682 GKVFGLISSLGSKCK

-712 TTWIGRM
+712 TTWIGKM

-732 GKLLSSIGEQ
+732 DKLLNSIGEQ

-752 DAPEINPIASAIS
+752 DSPEINPIASVIS

-770 IFGATGSSQHVEVN
+770 IFGVTGSSQNVEVN

>member
-12 VESEGVSTGMSTVKK
+12 LESEGVSTGMSTVKK

-65 LGSATKANKHVAELR
+65 LGSASKANKHVAELR

-145 GQDLLQFINVG
+145 GQDLLQFINAG

-168 GTYQELKDQMAQGK
+168 GTYQELKNQMAQGK

-229 NAVKPLY
+229 NAFKPLY

-267 TTLTAAMVTFYAAQK
+267 TTLTAAMVMFYAAQK
-282 WAVFNEAIKSSMG
+282 WAIFNEAIRSSMG

-304 HNSMW
+304 HNSLW

-375 WVNKIGGVDKAVAL
+375 WVNKIGGVDKAIAL

-395 AFKAKIPELIKGIG
+395 SFKAKIPELINGIG

-421 VLFDVL
+421 VLFDIL

-447 LANELGTYLFKKV
+447 LANNLGTYLFLKV

-607 LPGKIISGIGSLVS
+607 LPGKIISGIGSLLS

-682 GRVFGLISSLGSKCK
+682 GKVFGLISSLGSKCK

-712 TTWIGRM
+712 TTWIGKM
-719 LIEGMDVGIVRNT
+719 LIDGMDVGIVRNT
-732 GKLLSSIGEQ
+732 DKLLNSIGEQ

-770 IFGATGSSQHVEVN
+770 IFGTTGSNQNVEVN

>member
-145 GQDLLQFINVG
+145 GQDLLQFINAG
-156 FNPLKELSKMGR
+156 FNPLKELSQMGR

-229 NAVKPLY
+229 NAFKPLY

-250 SKLNKYPKI
+250 SKLNKYPKL
-259 IGAVTTAV
+259 IGAVTVAV
-267 TTLTAAMVTFYAAQK
+267 TSLTAAMVTFYAAQK
-282 WAVFNEAIKSSMG
+282 WAVFNEAIRSSMG

-304 HNSMW
+304 HNSLW

-356 ATPAGIVVAVGAA
+356 ATPAGIVVAVGVA

-375 WVNKIGGVDKAVAL
+375 WVNKIGGVDKAIAL

-395 AFKAKIPELIKGIG
+395 AFKAKIPELINGIG

-447 LANELGTYLFKKV
+447 LANELGTYLFQKV

-627 VGFVGGIRSGFA
+627 VGFVGGIRSGFV
-639 RAGSAVISGARSL
+639 RAGSAVASGARSL

-682 GRVFGLISSLGSKCK
+682 GKVFGLISSLGSKCK

-712 TTWIGRM
+712 TTWIGKM
-719 LIEGMDVGIVRNT
+719 LIEGMDVGIVKNT
-732 GKLLSSIGEQ
+732 GRLLDSIGEQ

-752 DAPEINPIASAIS
+752 DTPEINPIASAIS

-784 QTINFNQ
+784 QTLNFNQ

>member
-145 GQDLLQFINVG
+145 GQDLLQFINAG

-229 NAVKPLY
+229 NAFKPLY

-282 WAVFNEAIKSSMG
+282 WAVFNEAIRSSMG

-304 HNSMW
+304 HNSLW

-442 STLGQ
+442 STIGQ
-447 LANELGTYLFKKV
+447 LANNLGTYLFQKV

-639 RAGSAVISGARSL
+639 RAGSAVASGARSL

-712 TTWIGRM
+712 TTWIGKM

-732 GKLLSSIGEQ
+732 DKLLNSIGEQ

-784 QTINFNQ
+784 QTLNFNQ

>member
-145 GQDLLQFINVG
+145 GQDLLQFINAG

-250 SKLNKYPKI
+250 SKLNKYPKL

-267 TTLTAAMVTFYAAQK
+267 TTLTAAMVTFYAVQK

-442 STLGQ
+442 STIGQ
-447 LANELGTYLFKKV
+447 LANNLGTYLSQKV

-484 VLIELFTRSGEGAK
+484 VLLELFTRSGEGAK

-587 EGFLIGAANVIN
+587 EGFLIGAASVIN

-682 GRVFGLISSLGSKCK
+682 GKVFGLISSLGSKCK

-712 TTWIGRM
+712 TTWIGKM
-719 LIEGMDVGIVRNT
+719 LIDGMDVGIVKNT
-732 GKLLSSIGEQ
+732 GRLLNSIGEQ

-770 IFGATGSSQHVEVN
+770 IFGATGSNQNVEVN

>member
-145 GQDLLQFINVG
+145 GQDLLQFINAG

-250 SKLNKYPKI
+250 SKLNKYPKL

-267 TTLTAAMVTFYAAQK
+267 TTLTVAMVTFYAAQK

-442 STLGQ
+442 STIGQ
-447 LANELGTYLFKKV
+447 LANNLGTYLFQKV

-484 VLIELFTRSGEGAK
+484 VLLELFTRSGEGAK

-639 RAGSAVISGARSL
+639 HAVSAVSSGARSL

-671 QGLINGIKAGF
+671 QGLVNGIKAGF
-682 GRVFGLISSLGSKCK
+682 GKVFGLISSLGSKCK

-732 GKLLSSIGEQ
+732 DKLLNSIGEQ

-770 IFGATGSSQHVEVN
+770 IFGTTGSNQNVEVN

>member
-145 GQDLLQFINVG
+145 GQDLLQFINAG
-156 FNPLKELSKMGR
+156 FNPLKELEKMGR

-250 SKLNKYPKI
+250 SKLNKYPKL
-259 IGAVTTAV
+259 IGAVTVAV
-267 TTLTAAMVTFYAAQK
+267 TTLTAAMVTFYAVQK
-282 WAVFNEAIKSSMG
+282 WAIFNEAIRSSMT

-304 HNSMW
+304 HNSLW
-309 LNLGVGVDKIIP
+309 LNLGVGVDKIVP

-375 WVNKIGGVDKAVAL
+375 WVNKIGGVDKAIAL

-447 LANELGTYLFKKV
+447 LANELGTYLFQKV

-607 LPGKIISGIGSLVS
+607 LPSKIASGIGSLVS

-682 GRVFGLISSLGSKCK
+682 GKVFGLISSLGSKCK
-697 AKLKSVFDINSPSRF
+697 AKLKSVFNINSPSKF
-712 TTWIGRM
+712 TTWIGKM
-719 LIEGMDVGIVRNT
+719 LIEGMDVGIVKNT
-732 GKLLSSIGEQ
+732 VKLLNSIGDQ
-742 MGLVQDAFLI
+742 MGLVKDAFLI
-752 DAPEINPIASAIS
+752 DTPEINPIASAIS

-770 IFGATGSSQHVEVN
+770 IFGATGSSQNVEVN

>member
-145 GQDLLQFINVG
+145 GQDLLQFINAG

-282 WAVFNEAIKSSMG
+282 WAVFNEAIRSSMG

-304 HNSMW
+304 HNSLW

-447 LANELGTYLFKKV
+447 LANNLGAYLFQKV

-599 AVWNFATS
+599 TVWNFAKT
-607 LPGKIISGIGSLVS
+607 LPGKIASGIGSLVS
-621 IAINWL
+621 TAINWL

-682 GRVFGLISSLGSKCK
+682 GKVFGLISSLGSKCK

-712 TTWIGRM
+712 TTWIGKM
-719 LIEGMDVGIVRNT
+719 LIDGMDVGIVKNT
-732 GKLLSSIGEQ
+732 DKLLNSIGAQ

-770 IFGATGSSQHVEVN
+770 IFGTTGSSQNVEVN